1 MISSVTTFNLRFWA
15 ARSVRRCF
23 ALAIFFIVPGLMLSS
38 ALHSLTWL
46 FAVPA
51 ALLLL
56 TLFIGALGSS
66 EKRYVTPQEL
76 ADELERHLVG
86 NEGQYDWDDTTSYEL
101 TDERLNRLVSRLPE
115 YDRLDTPEKRDPFR
129 AIIETLRRGEIPD

>member
-1 MISSVTTFNLRFWA
+1 M
-15 ARSVRRCF
+15 
-23 ALAIFFIVPGLMLSS
+23 
-38 ALHSLTWL
+38 
-46 FAVPA
+46 
-51 ALLLL
+51 
-56 TLFIGALGSS
+56 GSS

-86 NEGQYDWDDTTSYEL
+86 NEGQYAWDDTTSYEL

-115 YDRLDTPEKRDPFR
+115 YGRLDTPEKRDPFR